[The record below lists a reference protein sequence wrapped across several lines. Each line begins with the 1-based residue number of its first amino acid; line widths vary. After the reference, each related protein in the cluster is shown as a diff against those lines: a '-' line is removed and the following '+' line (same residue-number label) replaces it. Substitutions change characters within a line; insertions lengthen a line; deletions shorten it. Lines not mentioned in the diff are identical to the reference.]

1 MLNTLEMKAVKL
13 AQFKSR
19 ETYCYDATVY
29 LDGKPFAMVGN
40 DGNGGCDYQHEHPK
54 FKGEFYATLKKL
66 DEEFAKLPNTEVGKF
81 KNVPEGFEQTFDRWC
96 NEQVGLYEVD
106 KEIKRILKNNIVA
119 QIISD
124 GLDKNR
130 KIEGGV
136 YTDEL
141 PSLSVVQWR
150 KGKLPEKDLRAYVLR
165 QHPDAK
171 FVNDMPIEKVR
182 KIWEG
187 LPRG

>member
-1 MLNTLEMKAVKL
+1 MINKLEMKAIKL
-13 AQFKSR
+13 AQFKSQ
-19 ETYCYDATVY
+19 ETYCYEANVY
-29 LDGKPFAMVGN
+29 LDGKPFAIVGN
-40 DGNGGCDYQHEHPK
+40 DGHGGCDYQHEHPK
-54 FKGEFYATLKKL
+54 FKGDFYPTLKKI
-66 DEEFAKLPNTEVGKF
+66 DEEFSKLPYTDKGKY

-106 KEIKRILKNNIVA
+106 KEIKRTLKNNIVA
-119 QIISD
+119 QIMEA
-124 GLDKNR
+124 DK
-130 KIEGGV
+130 EGGA
-136 YTDEL
+136 YLDLL
-141 PSLSVVQWR
+141 PVVKVVQWR

-171 FVNDMPIEKVR
+171 IVNDMPIEKVR